1 MTTKYELT
9 DAEHGTYAGY
19 QRHRRA
25 GEQACDPC
33 LAATAA
39 YHAARRKVL
48 GPEPSRRQGRI
59 VESARRD
66 LIAAHRAEYRALLD
80 YHREAEYRSMVDRA
94 RAVAEGEATP

>member
-48 GPEPSRRQGRI
+48 GPEPDRRQARI
-59 VESARRD
+59 VDSARRD
-66 LIAAHRAEYRALLD
+66 LIAAHRAEYR
-80 YHREAEYRSMVDRA
+80 EAEYRSMVDRA
-94 RAVAEGEATP
+94 RAAVEGEATP